1 MREGCPRD
9 GVPVMATQSAQF
21 EPVAWWWTRKQIGRD
36 LRERHDV
43 PEELPPELLRLVS
56 KLDDSDWLLPNVS
69 WQNDVDLLFG

>member
-1 MREGCPRD
+1 VPEGWCARD
-9 GVPVMATQSAQF
+9 GNAERTVRA
-21 EPVAWWWTRKQIGRD
+21 GRD
-36 LRERHDV
+36 LRERYDV